1 MHFCINLGGIM
12 ESVKET
18 VLYIFKDLKIKV
30 SSLDEILDIDS
41 LEWVDLIM
49 YLEEDFT
56 IEIPDEDIPSL
67 KTINEII
74 SYVETV
80 QAMDERWYGR

>member
-1 MHFCINLGGIM
+1 MHFCINLGGI
-12 ESVKET
+12 
-18 VLYIFKDLKIKV
+18 KDLKIKV